1 MGRLISQGGNVFIIE
16 SYSVVAREERG
27 GGWVGALSVR
37 KTGHFLGTYAHLI
50 ESQCTTSSCGNLWRK
65 KDFVVFSKVSRNF
78 GVRRADSV

>member
-50 ESQCTTSSCGNLWRK
+50 ESQCTIS
-65 KDFVVFSKVSRNF
+65 
-78 GVRRADSV
+78 